1 MRIRITGAERMDK
14 SMKLGV
20 LTVPLQGMPAEEAF
34 AYLHS
39 LGVQAVEL
47 GTGGYTNDNHLK
59 PSVYLA
65 DDGKIEEMKALLK
78 KYDLEIS
85 ALSCHGN
92 PVHPNK
98 ETAAA
103 YHQVYV
109 DTFRLAEKLGVETVV
124 TFSGCPGDCETSQR
138 PNWVTCSWPPE
149 YAETLDWQWNQV
161 LIPYWKEAVK
171 VAQSHGVKK
180 IAFEMHPGFCVYNP
194 ATLLRIRA
202 AVGDIIG
209 ANFDP
214 SHLIW
219 QGMDPVAA
227 LRELKGAVH
236 HFHAKDTK
244 VDPYNKAKNGVL
256 DTGSYGDLLDRSWV
270 FRTIG
275 YGTDANLWKDMMS
288 TLRMIGYEGAV
299 SIEHEDG
306 LMSVKQGLEKAVA
319 FLKEVMITEQP
330 AAMWW
335 A

>member
-1 MRIRITGAERMDK
+1 
-14 SMKLGV
+14 MKLGV
-20 LTVPLQGMPAEEAF
+20 LTVPLQAMPAEDAF

-39 LGVQAVEL
+39 LGVQTVEL

-65 DDGKIEEMKALLK
+65 DDAKIEAYKKLLE

-98 ETAAA
+98 EIAAA
-103 YHQVYV
+103 YHQVFV
-109 DTFRLAEKLGVETVV
+109 DTCKLAQKLGVETVV
-124 TFSGCPGDCETSQR
+124 TFSGCPGDSETSQR
-138 PNWVTCSWPPE
+138 PNWVTCAWPND
-149 YAETLDWQWNQV
+149 YTETLDWQWNQV
-161 LIPYWKEAVK
+161 LIPYWKEAAEIAK
-171 VAQSHGVKK
+171 SYGVKK

-194 ATLLRIRA
+194 ATLLRLRA

-219 QGMDPVAA
+219 QGMDPVMA
-227 LRELKGAVH
+227 LRELKGAVY

-244 VDPYNKAKNGVL
+244 VDAYNKARNGVL

-275 YGTDANLWKDMMS
+275 YGSDMNLWKDMMS
-288 TLRMIGYEGAV
+288 TLRMIGYDGSV

-306 LMSVKQGLEKAVA
+306 LMSVKEGLEKAIA

>member
-1 MRIRITGAERMDK
+1 MDK

-109 DTFRLAEKLGVETVV
+109 DTCRLAEKLE
-124 TFSGCPGDCETSQR
+124 
-138 PNWVTCSWPPE
+138 
-149 YAETLDWQWNQV
+149 
-161 LIPYWKEAVK
+161 WK
-171 VAQSHGVKK
+171 
-180 IAFEMHPGFCVYNP
+180 P
-194 ATLLRIRA
+194 
-202 AVGDIIG
+202 
-209 ANFDP
+209 
-214 SHLIW
+214 W
-219 QGMDPVAA
+219 
-227 LRELKGAVH
+227 
-236 HFHAKDTK
+236 
-244 VDPYNKAKNGVL
+244 
-256 DTGSYGDLLDRSWV
+256 
-270 FRTIG
+270 
-275 YGTDANLWKDMMS
+275 
-288 TLRMIGYEGAV
+288 
-299 SIEHEDG
+299 
-306 LMSVKQGLEKAVA
+306 
-319 FLKEVMITEQP
+319 
-330 AAMWW
+330 
-335 A
+335 